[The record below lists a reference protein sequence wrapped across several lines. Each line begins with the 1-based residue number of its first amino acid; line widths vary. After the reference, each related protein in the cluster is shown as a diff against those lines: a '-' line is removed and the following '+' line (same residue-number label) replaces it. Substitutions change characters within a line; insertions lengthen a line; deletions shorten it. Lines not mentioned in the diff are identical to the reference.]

1 MAATNSNRANFPQGD
16 MGMQDAVVRMREAG
30 SWAAMGKDAFGC
42 LYIQG
47 TPGEQEP
54 RESNATLGFLGSF
67 GPGSG

>member
-1 MAATNSNRANFPQGD
+1 
-16 MGMQDAVVRMREAG
+16 MQDAVVRMREAG